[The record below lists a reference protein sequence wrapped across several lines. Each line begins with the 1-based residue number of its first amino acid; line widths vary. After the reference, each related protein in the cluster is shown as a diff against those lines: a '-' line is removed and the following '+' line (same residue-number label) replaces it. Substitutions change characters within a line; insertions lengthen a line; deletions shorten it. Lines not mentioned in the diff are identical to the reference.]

1 MRYNQYNQHK
11 MNKPSTFQ
19 PISSL
24 HNGTL
29 TRVRRGKSKKG
40 NPYVAYG
47 VLATLDGVRG
57 EFEIYENMGESS
69 YLTGKQPGLHFQWS
83 ISINPVNKFESYRT
97 YPMPGASEP
106 TPPATSP
113 DDIEQVHAEHV
124 EQAAAELSQEP
135 KRFPKNLL
143 KVALKENV
151 IKKHGTWFSFDSL
164 LKANGEK
171 AAVLKLANDT
181 ELYDIVKKAVQTA
194 KASAEEAPA
203 ETEETV
209 EQEELIK

>member
-1 MRYNQYNQHK
+1 MRYNQYNQHT

-19 PISSL
+19 AISAL
-24 HNGTL
+24 HNGIL

-47 VLATLDGVRG
+47 VLTTLDGVRG

-69 YLTGKQPGLHFQWS
+69 YLTGKQPGLHLQWS

-106 TPPATSP
+106 TPPTTSP
-113 DDIEQVHAEHV
+113 DDVEQVHSEHV

-151 IKKHGTWFSFDSL
+151 IKQHGSWFSFDSL

-171 AAVLKLANDT
+171 AAVLKLADDT

-194 KASAEEAPA
+194 KASAEEAPE
-203 ETEETV
+203 ETEEAV

>member
-1 MRYNQYNQHK
+1 
-11 MNKPSTFQ
+11 MNTPSTFQ
-19 PISSL
+19 AISAL
-24 HNGTL
+24 HNGIL

-47 VLATLDGVRG
+47 VLTTLNGVRG

-83 ISINPVNKFESYRT
+83 ISVNPINKFESYRT

-113 DDIEQVHAEHV
+113 DDVEQVHAEHV
-124 EQAAAELSQEP
+124 EQAAAELSQKP
-135 KRFPKNLL
+135 KRFPKNLF
-143 KVALKENV
+143 KVAVMENV
-151 IKKHGTWFSFDSL
+151 IQKHGTWFSFDSL

-171 AAVLKLANDT
+171 ATITRLANDDA
-181 ELYDIVKKAVQTA
+181 LYDTVKKAVQTA